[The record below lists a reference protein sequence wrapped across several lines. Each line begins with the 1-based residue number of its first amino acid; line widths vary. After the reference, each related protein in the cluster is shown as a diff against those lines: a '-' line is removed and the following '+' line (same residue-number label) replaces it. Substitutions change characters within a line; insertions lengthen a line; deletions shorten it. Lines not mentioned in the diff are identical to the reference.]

1 MNVLQRLR
9 LRPHPLVGST
19 RPWGRSDGSPDLRA
33 DDIPVRTVAISQRGG
48 GLVEL
53 SAVVQ
58 EPLQNTIVVYIYMY
72 TPDITMETLPV
83 WVSVQSG
90 AAG

>member
-1 MNVLQRLR
+1 M
-9 LRPHPLVGST
+9 
-19 RPWGRSDGSPDLRA
+19 
-33 DDIPVRTVAISQRGG
+33 
-48 GLVEL
+48 EL

-90 AAG
+90 AASDWSQGFFTNQDPSLMTFDPSTDSANQT